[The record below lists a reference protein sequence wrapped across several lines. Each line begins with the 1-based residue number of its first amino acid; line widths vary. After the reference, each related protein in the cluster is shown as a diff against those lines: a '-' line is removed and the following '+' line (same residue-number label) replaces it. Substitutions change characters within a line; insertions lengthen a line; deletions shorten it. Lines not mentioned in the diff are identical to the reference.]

1 MTRLCQRLRAKINLI
16 VEGVDKFFNFDFV
29 LKTLANILSIN
40 TQLLLEARCVSPFPY
55 DPFSDNAG
63 SVYSIH
69 FI

>member
-29 LKTLANILSIN
+29 LKTLANIL
-40 TQLLLEARCVSPFPY
+40 LEARCVSPFPY